1 MAVIYGPD
9 GNRLQLPRR
18 APLGETASA
27 RRDNGITGGWLGDL
41 IPRRDATLTA
51 IGGQIQAYRAL
62 LQDDQVAACWQQRVM
77 ALTSTEWEVEP
88 ASDRRTDRKAAEALR
103 GELDRLDFDRIT
115 RQMLLGVFY
124 GLAVAEILWAPDG
137 DRVAIADIRPRQ
149 VERFVF
155 DVDGNLRLLTRENL
169 RGELLPPAKF
179 WCYTYGA
186 EHADDP
192 YGIGLSQSLYWPV
205 WLKRNAARMW
215 AIALEKFAA
224 PTVAGYHPPT
234 ALDPAIDKLLAA
246 CQAVALEQAVAIPD
260 GMRVELIEA
269 KRSAGGD
276 FQAFCRHWDAA
287 IAKVILSQTMTT
299 ENGSSR
305 SQAQVHADVRNEI
318 IEADAD
324 LICQSFNTHVVTP
337 WCQWNFPAAAPP
349 RVWRNVEPPEDLA
362 ALAQRDKLLVEVG
375 YRPTADRVAEVY
387 GEGYERVLEGP
398 VGGGETGAGNN
409 SQAPDPTADLAEGD
423 GEPITDRVDPLVDR
437 LEEMTAPAL
446 DQLIAHIRAA
456 IEDAGDDLAAVS
468 ERLLALYPELGI
480 DGLADAIGQAMMVA
494 RLSGEAEE

>member
-27 RRDNGITGGWLGDL
+27 RRDNGITGGWLGEL

-260 GMRVELIEA
+260 GCRIELIEA

-276 FQAFCRHWDAA
+276 FQAFVRHWDAA

-299 ENGSSR
+299 ENGSSL

-375 YRPTADRVAEVY
+375 YRPAADRVAEVY
-387 GEGYERVLEGP
+387 GEGYERVEEGS
-398 VGGGETGAGNN
+398 GGLPATAT
-409 SQAPDPTADLAEGD
+409 DPTADLAEGD

-437 LEEMTAPAL
+437 LEEMTAPAI
-446 DQLIAHIRAA
+446 DQLIAQIRAA
-456 IEDAGDDLAAVS
+456 IEDAGDDLASVS

-480 DGLADAIGQAMMVA
+480 DGLADAIGQALVIA
-494 RLSGEAEE
+494 RTDGEAEE